1 MKFVVDQHRLTVT
14 DNGTWV
20 GELSFPALSE
30 QKVVLE
36 RTFVAPTYQGQG
48 IGSQLVAKFV
58 DYAKQHHL
66 VVKLMCP
73 FAKQEFDRHPAYQE
87 VLPESDRWRQQ

>member
-1 MKFVVDQHRLTVT
+1 MNFVVDHHRLTVT

-20 GELSFPALSE
+20 GELSFPALSD

-36 RTFVAPTYQGQG
+36 RTFVAPAYQGQG
-48 IGSQLVAKFV
+48 IGSLLVAQFV
-58 DYAKQHHL
+58 AYAKQHHL

-73 FAKQEFDRHPAYQE
+73 FAKQEFDRIRAYPV
-87 VLPESDRWRQQ
+87 VLPQSDRWR